1 MRALGDTIREN
12 FRSLRRFPSCLLP
25 FEMKSS
31 ISMLFST
38 AREDLV
44 SSD

>member
-1 MRALGDTIREN
+1 MKASERPTREN
-12 FRSLRRFPSCLLP
+12 FRSRRRFPSCLFP
-25 FEMKSS
+25 FATKSS